1 MLPCVISIEGNIG
14 SGKSTILNI
23 LKTHFSKNPEI
34 CFLTEPVLEW
44 QKICDSDGVDIIQK
58 YYENQEKYAFS
69 FQMMA
74 YITRLRTLRKAMKDG
89 YKYIVTERSPLS
101 DKMIF
106 AQMLYDDG
114 KIEKINF
121 EIYNQW
127 FSTFF
132 EDIPKINIIYIK
144 TEPNIAE
151 KRVHNRSR
159 RGEDIPLSYL
169 VRCHQYHESWMDKKK
184 GILTINGNKD
194 LTDQGFSA
202 HIIASFNLFIQE
214 IGST

>member
-1 MLPCVISIEGNIG
+1 MPPCVISIEGNIG

-23 LKTHFSKNPEI
+23 LATHFNNDPEI
-34 CFLTEPVLEW
+34 CFLTEPVSEW
-44 QKICDSDGVDIIQK
+44 QQICDNDGVDIIQK

-74 YITRLRTLRKAMKDG
+74 YITRLKTLKEALQGG

-121 EIYNQW
+121 DIYLQW
-127 FSTFF
+127 FSTFLG
-132 EDIPKINIIYIK
+132 DIPEINIVYIK

-151 KRVHNRSR
+151 QRVQKRSR
-159 RGEDIPLSYL
+159 CGEDIPFSYL
-169 VRCHQYHESWMDKKK
+169 ARCHRYHESWLDKKI
-184 GILTINGNKD
+184 GTLTIDGNKD
-194 LTDQGFSA
+194 LADCRFSA
-202 HIIASFNLFIQE
+202 NVISLFSQFIE
-214 IGST
+214 KIGSM